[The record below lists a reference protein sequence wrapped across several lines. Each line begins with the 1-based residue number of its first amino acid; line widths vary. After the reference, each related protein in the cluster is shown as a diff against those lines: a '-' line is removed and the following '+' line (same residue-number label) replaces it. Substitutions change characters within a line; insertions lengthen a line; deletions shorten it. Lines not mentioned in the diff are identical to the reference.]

1 MVMSITPKQ
10 FLELLT
16 KPEVVVVMT
25 SNVSEVVYFRTVFLA
40 SERVRGDDPDL
51 AEGLTLLAQ
60 LNLLSDDT
68 LQRIRDRMNLLSA

>member
-10 FLELLT
+10 FLDLLT
-16 KPEVVVVMT
+16 KAEVVAVM
-25 SNVSEVVYFRTVFLA
+25 SSSVSEVVYFRTVFLA

-68 LQRIRDRMNLLSA
+68 LQRIRDRMNLPEA